1 MRPSGEAARGAGPGR
16 LHQSLKGGQRTNRA
30 WACSIELLP
39 AASRGC
45 GRPNP
50 CLKERVRACTIQLS
64 STCQTLKAMSNPKA
78 LGFRAWA
85 ALLLLSRCTATPSFS
100 MKSNHIRKRQVT
112 FKLELFAMFST
123 KHYLQESFSPEIIY
137 GNFHFNRS
145 FRTTYLF

>member
-1 MRPSGEAARGAGPGR
+1 MRRSGEAARGAGPGR
-16 LHQSLKGGQRTNRA
+16 LHQSLKGGQRTNRV

-50 CLKERVRACTIQLS
+50 CLRERVRACTIQLS

-112 FKLELFAMFST
+112 FKLELFAMFSA
-123 KHYLQESFSPEIIY
+123 KHDLQQSFSPEIIY
-137 GNFHFNRS
+137 GNFHFSRS
-145 FRTTYLF
+145 FRATYLF